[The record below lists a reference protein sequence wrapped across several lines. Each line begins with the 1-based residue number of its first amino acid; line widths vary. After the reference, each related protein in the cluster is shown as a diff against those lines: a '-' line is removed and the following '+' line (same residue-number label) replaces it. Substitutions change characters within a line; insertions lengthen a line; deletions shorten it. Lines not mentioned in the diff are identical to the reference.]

1 MEFKAAVRTL
11 STTVEEEERLVSERV
26 VVVVGKEA
34 ERWVVLGNRARNG
47 KLTLRVEARSKAARM
62 FLDPGSQ
69 TCGWFACGMESRVD
83 VLGCLMVLFPFGVR
97 QSQTEDKEKTPLL
110 F

>member
-47 KLTLRVEARSKAARM
+47 K
-62 FLDPGSQ
+62 
-69 TCGWFACGMESRVD
+69 
-83 VLGCLMVLFPFGVR
+83 
-97 QSQTEDKEKTPLL
+97 
-110 F
+110 

>member
-26 VVVVGKEA
+26 VVVVVGREA

-47 KLTLRVEARSKAARM
+47 K
-62 FLDPGSQ
+62 
-69 TCGWFACGMESRVD
+69 
-83 VLGCLMVLFPFGVR
+83 
-97 QSQTEDKEKTPLL
+97 
-110 F
+110 